1 MKTISLESS
10 VYELVTAYP
19 EIQQVLFDLGLKDIQ
34 NPAMLNTVG
43 RYMTIPKGAKMKK
56 VDLNKIIHQL
66 NQLGFIIEE

>member
-56 VDLNKIIHQL
+56 VDLHVIIDQL
-66 NQLGFIIEE
+66 EQLGFTIKE

>member
-56 VDLNKIIHQL
+56 VDLNNIIHQL